1 MTAPA
6 WVPTQ
11 HARFMAERESRARL
25 KLNIGKPGHCRR
37 CGKPDTRSLFI
48 CRNLRAIH
56 CTPCRKLNT
65 ADFYRRCEESIRSV

>member
-1 MTAPA
+1 MSAPA

-11 HARFMAERESRARL
+11 HDRFLRERAQRAAQRE
-25 KLNIGKPGHCRR
+25 NIGRPGYCRR

-65 ADFYRRCEESIRSV
+65 ADFYRRCEESVRV